1 MSFAIAV
8 CGSEFIQFICNC
20 RHKSFPE
27 VIGNSSPQ
35 DLREDIKRLQIIQLQ
50 MKDAVQNMS
59 QQRDSLIMEIQQLQ
73 EAKPVLE
80 KAYAVR
86 ISVDGSARDSL
97 IDKEKIVFFLTAI
110 ITSQF
115 NAENTAIGNE
125 KSPLAAVLETAATL
139 HRITYES

>member
-1 MSFAIAV
+1 MG
-8 CGSEFIQFICNC
+8 GSEFIQFICNC

-86 ISVDGSARDSL
+86 ISVDESARDSL
-97 IDKEKIVFFLTAI
+97 IDKEKIVFLFTAI